1 MTSLRRRPLAR
12 MNLRRWPD
20 FVLGLLMVGTAT
32 GASTQTLAL
41 KADAPSFSFL
51 CDPATEDRRTTG
63 ESPPEVQ
70 RMVDAATQAMILGD
84 LAVAADFLD
93 RALEADPSAA
103 EAIYLRGRIAAEGES
118 AAAGI
123 EWFCAYL
130 SVAPDGALASEATRG
145 LEQAMEEGAGADLQ
159 ASFREGVASFESEPA
174 RSEEIF
180 TSVLDRHLVPEAL
193 YDRGLV
199 RLALERREGA
209 RADLTRYLELRPGTD
224 QRVAIQNVLEAL
236 DRDRRSPGSTA
247 TFLLGTLIPGAGQY
261 YTGRTGLG
269 MLVTGLVAGTMA
281 TGYLYERTTIH
292 CRAPSPSGGCP
303 PEAVAARETER
314 PLLGPALGV
323 GVGVMLISAI
333 EAALHARGQTA
344 ALTVPLNADHSLRL
358 DLTPRPLPSAG
369 SPAIQI
375 RILY

>member
-1 MTSLRRRPLAR
+1 MAR
-12 MNLRRWPD
+12 MTRRRWPD
-20 FVLGLLMVGTAT
+20 LVLGLLMVGTAA
-32 GASTQTLAL
+32 GASAQTLAL

-51 CDPATEDRRTTG
+51 CEPATEDRPSTG

-93 RALEADPSAA
+93 RALEADPNAA

-130 SVAPDGALASEATRG
+130 RVAPDGALAGEATRR
-145 LEQAMEEGAGADLQ
+145 LEQAMEEGAGADLR

-174 RSEEIF
+174 RAEEIF
-180 TSVLDRHLVPEAL
+180 TSILDRHLVPEAL
-193 YDRGLV
+193 YDRGLA
-199 RLALERREGA
+199 RLAMERPEAG

-224 QRVAIQNVLEAL
+224 ERAAIESLLQAL
-236 DRDRRSPGSTA
+236 DRDRRSPGSAA
-247 TFLLGTLIPGAGQY
+247 TFLLGTFIPGAGQY

-269 MLVTGLVAGTMA
+269 LLVTGMVAGTMA

-292 CRAPSPSGGCP
+292 CRAPSRSGDCP
-303 PEAVAARETER
+303 PDAVAARETER

-333 EAALHARGQTA
+333 EAALHARGQAA
-344 ALTVPLNADHSLRL
+344 ALTVPISADHSLRL
-358 DLTPRPLPSAG
+358 DLTPRPLLSAG
-369 SPAIQI
+369 SPGIQI